1 MVGRLREIVR
11 YRELLGNLVR
21 LELRAKYKASALG
34 FVWSLL
40 NPAMYLVVFYV
51 AFNLILRAGI
61 PRYPIYL
68 LSGLLIWNLF
78 TTALGAG
85 TGSIVANAGLVKKV
99 WFPREVLAL
108 SAIGAAV
115 VHFLLQSLVLM
126 ASLIVFRHPVDFAF
140 VPLLPVALFALHL
153 MVSGLALLL
162 SALNVYLRDIQHFL
176 ELALLAW
183 FWMTP
188 VIYVYP
194 LITSHFEGSNFPALL
209 NPVTPIVLTFQRAIY
224 GGYGGDTVVPL
235 DPGVLWYLRN
245 LGVVIA
251 IAAVLLVFALHVFR
265 RLEGN
270 LAEEL

>member
-1 MVGRLREIVR
+1 MS

-21 LELRAKYKASALG
+21 MELRAKYKSSALG

-51 AFNLILRAGI
+51 AFNLILGAGI

-68 LSGLLIWNLF
+68 LSGLLVWNFF
-78 TTALGAG
+78 TTALAAG

-99 WFPREVLAL
+99 WFPREVLAF
-108 SAIGAAV
+108 SAIGAAL
-115 VHFLLQSLVLM
+115 VHFFLQSLVLL
-126 ASLIVFRHPVDFAF
+126 AALAVFRHPVDFAF
-140 VPLLPVALFALHL
+140 LLLLPLALLTL
-153 MVSGLALLL
+153 LLLVSGLAILL

-188 VIYVYP
+188 VIYPYP
-194 LITSHFEGSNFPALL
+194 LITSHFQGSNWPALL
-209 NPVTPIVLTFQRAIY
+209 NPVTPIVLTFQRALY
-224 GGYGGDTVVPL
+224 GGFAGSDVSPL
-235 DPGVLWYLRN
+235 H
-245 LGVVIA
+245 LGVWWHLETLGVIT
-251 IAAVLLVFALHVFR
+251 AASIGLLVFALHVFR